1 VPDLDLPAV
10 LARRVRAAPARAGSC
25 RVAAIDG
32 PSGAGK
38 SNLAAALAG
47 HLGAEIVAIDDLI
60 PGWTGLRAGPL
71 IALHD
76 VVEPIARGEEGD
88 YRRYD
93 WVAGE
98 YAERRRVGLA
108 PYLVLEG
115 CGTGSRVLAA
125 YLSLLVWVDADRD
138 LRFERG
144 IARDGEAFRPYWQR
158 WEEESQALFEEE
170 GTAARADVVVDAT
183 NGWVVPVTWR
193 VM

>member
-10 LARRVRAAPARAGSC
+10 LARRVRDTPARAGAC
-25 RVAAIDG
+25 RIAAVDG

-38 SNLAAALAG
+38 SSLAAQLAG

-60 PGWTGLRAGPL
+60 PGWEGLRAGPL

-76 VVEPIARGEEGD
+76 VVEPIAGGGNGS

-98 YAERRRVGLA
+98 YAERRIVRLA

-115 CGTGSRVLAA
+115 CGAGSRALAA
-125 YLSLLVWVDADRD
+125 YLSLLVWVDADRE

-144 IARDGEAFRPYWQR
+144 ISRDGAAFRPHWQR
-158 WEEESQALFEEE
+158 WEQESQELFEEE
-170 GTAARADVVVDAT
+170 GTAARADIMVDGT
-183 NGWVVPVTWR
+183 DGWAVPGGTTG
-193 VM
+193 